1 MSKFRK
7 KPIVVDAMQYYG
19 ASLELVL
26 VFGQGKIRQ
35 TGQDTLDV
43 ETLEGTV
50 QARINDWIIKGIAG
64 EFYPCKP
71 DIFAAT
77 YDRVLA
83 GD

>member
-1 MSKFRK
+1 
-7 KPIVVDAMQYYG
+7 MQYYG

-64 EFYPCKP
+64 ELYPCKP

-77 YDRVLA
+77 YDRVLE
-83 GD
+83 GE

>member
-1 MSKFRK
+1 MSRFRK

-83 GD
+83 GE